1 MLGQG
6 SRTARP
12 GGPHDRRV
20 HLGRLLHRGRLRVL
34 RRRRGLGRVLGE
46 AGSRAAGPTGRRPRR
61 RAAPRVRGHH
71 LPRERAAPRRRA
83 GRRRARRVERP
94 VDAHARDG
102 HLLHPPRHAR
112 VGRRHHRRGRRGR
125 DRPAPQGG
133 VRAALRSPGSLSLN
147 RSLLA
152 AGLVDRLHLTVFPV
166 VSGRT
171 GTSPI
176 LRGVEDL
183 QLELMESRVLDG
195 GTLDLVYRPR
205 LR

>member
-1 MLGQG
+1 MTAEYTWDVFSTVDGYGSYAAGADWGAYWGRQG
-6 SRTARP
+6 PELLARRI
-12 GGPHDRRV
+12 DV
-20 HLGRLLHRGRLRVL
+20 HAGAQRLVFGATTFRENARLL
-34 RRRRGLGRVLGE
+34 
-46 AGSRAAGPTGRRPRR
+46 AA
-61 RAAPRVRGHH
+61 
-71 LPRERAAPRRRA
+71 
-83 GRRRARRVERP
+83 
-94 VDAHARDG
+94 ARDAG
-102 HLLHPPRHAR
+102 ELDEWNVLSMRMPTTVISSTLRDTRAWADATI
-112 VGRRHHRRGRRGR
+112 VAGDGVEIVRRKEESEL
-125 DRPAPQGG
+125 P
-133 VRAALRSPGSLSLN
+133 LRSPGSLSLN
-147 RSLLA
+147 RALLA